1 MKKFELSKK
10 DLIVLICFF
19 LLGILIFFFGY
30 YFYANSIMPIKEYVY
45 DWSLDAGTNGIL
57 ENNIFFGVILLLFI
71 ISIIVVCFNKCKPE
85 NIGVLNTENLIIYF
99 LLIVNILAVL
109 YTGKVTFELS
119 ILLLGGVLFKYIYK
133 KYTIELLLEFV
144 IYSVFITFIV
154 YQFVETKVNVV
165 LVMLTTLFFHIIL
178 RTLIEEK
185 LVDKLFKIFQSVYP
199 IVVFIYIKDWYR
211 YREQI
216 GTVRST
222 IGVWVFFVILVLFLC
237 YFSVR
242 DIRKYWK
249 KEGFYISLVTCMVT
263 SLIFSYSIVARYV
276 YDSHHLAEEVI
287 SFNQMIIYHKIPYVN
302 MFSVSGAFPIAIGFI
317 ENILGLG
324 LAGTNMAV
332 AIFNIMICI
341 VVVYLLSEYIDNK
354 YILLLTMLFSLANAY
369 VRPNLIIIYILLLFL
384 PALKDR
390 SGYWLE
396 AFILSSYVV
405 VFFYPVFGIA
415 CIFSILP
422 LLFINLYR
430 FMLKKEYLIYIKQ
443 KKFILIA
450 LVEFV
455 LVILLIP
462 STIGVVKHVLI
473 YSDRSILTNVWA
485 TFGQNIPDIFLP
497 YLKEISSIAFLRFA
511 LWYSI
516 RYMLPIM
523 FIVCSFYLFLR
534 YIKENKKYGFINI
547 YLGAGK
553 WYFSVIIILL
563 FVCTLTIKRQDEYSL
578 LTRTGHILYPS
589 IAIVSFLIFNKYFK
603 KNIVSI
609 SILALIYSLYL
620 ANMDMNIVPLRGAFT
635 KVQEIQDDYIYV
647 SEEDSKKF
655 YNFGEGFGINYLIG
669 NLQKIEESTKDILKH
684 DKDVTF
690 FGLDLAYYEGLGLRA
705 WEQPSISAIM
715 TYKVSKHEI
724 EKIEKQGKVVI
735 YDDYI
740 LPTKNH
746 YIYKYLLTTP
756 NYVYSSSHHA
766 FIPKTLANKMGIVG
780 DDKKYSFWEVTDVG
794 NNAATAGKSFDYLKP
809 NYDDTNLEFTYT
821 EPTSYSE
828 IINNDTKEASN
839 VSEINIDFNREI
851 TGLEGNYLYL
861 DLQRDNGN
869 ISNLDSIEDKFMRH
883 FTKEQINE
891 KCTLNISWIGEEG
904 RANFINCKMSDG
916 RVFIPLEANTN
927 WLLNSHKGIK
937 VKVFGLDEGEKIHI
951 NSCEMMKSKDL

>member
-1 MKKFELSKK
+1 M
-10 DLIVLICFF
+10 
-19 LLGILIFFFGY
+19 
-30 YFYANSIMPIKEYVY
+30 
-45 DWSLDAGTNGIL
+45 
-57 ENNIFFGVILLLFI
+57 
-71 ISIIVVCFNKCKPE
+71 
-85 NIGVLNTENLIIYF
+85 
-99 LLIVNILAVL
+99 
-109 YTGKVTFELS
+109 
-119 ILLLGGVLFKYIYK
+119 
-133 KYTIELLLEFV
+133 
-144 IYSVFITFIV
+144 
-154 YQFVETKVNVV
+154 
-165 LVMLTTLFFHIIL
+165 
-178 RTLIEEK
+178 
-185 LVDKLFKIFQSVYP
+185 
-199 IVVFIYIKDWYR
+199 
-211 YREQI
+211 
-216 GTVRST
+216 
-222 IGVWVFFVILVLFLC
+222 
-237 YFSVR
+237 R
-242 DIRKYWK
+242 DIRKYWE
-249 KEGFYISLVTCMVT
+249 KEGFYISLITCIVT

-302 MFSVSGAFPIAIGFI
+302 MFPVSGAFPIAIGFI

-324 LAGTNMAV
+324 LSGTNMAV
-332 AIFNIMICI
+332 AIFNIIICI

-430 FMLKKEYLIYIKQ
+430 FILKKEYLIYIKQ

-534 YIKENKKYGFINI
+534 YIKENKEYGFINI
-547 YLGAGK
+547 YLGVGK

-563 FVCTLTIKRQDEYSL
+563 FVSTLTIKRQDEYSL
-578 LTRTGHILYPS
+578 LTRTGHIIYPG
-589 IAIVSFLIFNKYFK
+589 IAIVSFLIFIKYLK
-603 KNIVSI
+603 KNIVST

-620 ANMDMNIVPLRGAFT
+620 ANMDMNVVPLRDAFT
-635 KVQEIQDDYIYV
+635 KVQEIRDDYIYV
-647 SEEDSKKF
+647 SEEDSKEF
-655 YNFGEGFGINYLIG
+655 HNFGEGFGINYLIG
-669 NLQKIEESTKDILKH
+669 NLQKIQESTKDILKH

-690 FGLDLAYYEGLGLRA
+690 FGLDLSYYEGLGLRA

-715 TYKVSKHEI
+715 TYKVSKYEI
-724 EKIEKQGKVVI
+724 EKIEKQGRVVI

-828 IINNDTKEASN
+828 IINNDTKEVSN

-927 WLLNSHKGIK
+927 WLFNSHKGVK
-937 VKVFGLDEGEKIHI
+937 VKVFGLDEGEKVHI